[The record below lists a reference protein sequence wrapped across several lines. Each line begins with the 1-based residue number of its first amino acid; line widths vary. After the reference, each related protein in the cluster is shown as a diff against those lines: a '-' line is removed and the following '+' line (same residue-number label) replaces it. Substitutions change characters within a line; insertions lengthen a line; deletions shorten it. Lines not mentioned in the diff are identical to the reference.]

1 MMTIQRTL
9 VLVPLVIIGVALY
22 LFTQQLP
29 RAATPTPTLT
39 PNSNVSQPATPS
51 TLAPAS
57 PLTVTSSSSPGTVAS
72 SATNALTLTS
82 TIVEPALYR
91 YEVVAVYPHDPTAF
105 TQGLLFDEGSL
116 YEGTGLYGA
125 STLRRVELATGKVE
139 QQIELTD
146 QFFGEGITIVGD
158 RLYQLTWREGRGFIY
173 NKASFALEAEFSYP
187 TEGWGLTYDGQAL
200 LMSDGSAQLLR
211 LDPTTLALLSTIN
224 VQDAQGPVVR
234 LNELE
239 YINGVIYA
247 NIWQTDRIAQ
257 IDPATGHV
265 IGWIDLTGLLP
276 DADRTS
282 STDVLNGIAYLPTE
296 DRLFVTGKKWPKLFE
311 IRLIAQN

>member
-1 MMTIQRTL
+1 MTIQRTL
-9 VLVPLVIIGVALY
+9 VLIPLVIIGVALY
-22 LFTQQLP
+22 LFMQQMP
-29 RAATPTPTLT
+29 RGTGPAPTLDSNVVSQLATPI
-39 PNSNVSQPATPS
+39 A
-51 TLAPAS
+51 LAPAS
-57 PLTVTSSSSPGTVAS
+57 PLTLTSTSSPSTVVS
-72 SATNALTLTS
+72 SATNPITLTS
-82 TIVEPALYR
+82 AVGEPPLYR
-91 YEVVAVYPHDPTAF
+91 YEVVAVYPHDPNAF

-116 YEGTGLYGA
+116 YEGTGLYGE

-139 QQIELTD
+139 QQIELAE
-146 QFFGEGITIVGD
+146 QFFGEGITIVGN

-173 NKASFALEAEFSYP
+173 DKASFTLESEFTYP
-187 TEGWGLTYDGQAL
+187 TEGWGLTYDGEAL
-200 LMSDGSAQLLR
+200 LMSDGSAQLFR
-211 LDPTTLALLSTIN
+211 LDPTTLALLSTIT

-257 IDPATGHV
+257 IDPATGYV